1 MQFSCS
7 LFLRQWYHTRHKSLV
22 LQSPQSFNT
31 NRTSAKMRVIEISR
45 IEQIFLF
52 KKKVGNKYLTIV
64 ALIFST
70 NLAILWHAKCT
81 VLELMRFSGY
91 KPSSFLILDHFIY
104 VTLPSDI

>member
-7 LFLRQWYHTRHKSLV
+7 LFLRQWYDTRHKSLM

-52 KKKVGNKYLTIV
+52 KKGRNKYLTIV
-64 ALIFST
+64 TLIFRPT
-70 NLAILWHAKCT
+70 WRYCGMLN
-81 VLELMRFSGY
+81 VQF
-91 KPSSFLILDHFIY
+91 
-104 VTLPSDI
+104 

>member
-7 LFLRQWYHTRHKSLV
+7 LFLRQWYDTRHKSLV

-52 KKKVGNKYLTIV
+52 KKG
-64 ALIFST
+64 
-70 NLAILWHAKCT
+70 
-81 VLELMRFSGY
+81 R
-91 KPSSFLILDHFIY
+91 
-104 VTLPSDI
+104 

>member
-7 LFLRQWYHTRHKSLV
+7 LFLRQWYDTRHKSLV

-52 KKKVGNKYLTIV
+52 KKGRKQ
-64 ALIFST
+64 IFNYCYAYIST

-81 VLELMRFSGY
+81 VLELVVLGSKTKFI
-91 KPSSFLILDHFIY
+91 LILDHFIY
-104 VTLPSDI
+104 VTLPK